1 MKRSLT
7 KILFI
12 ILCLSF
18 SFIANAQDRLNYEM
32 IDRIRDEGLY
42 HSQVMELARFMTDV
56 YGPRL
61 ANSPSFNQA
70 AQWAQEKFQEYG
82 INAEMQAYGEVGLGW
97 ENKYTSVHMIK
108 PQYQSIIAY
117 PRAWSRGTTGKVKG
131 KVVYINSQEIYSQS
145 DLEQYRDK
153 IRGRI
158 VLIEPK
164 RELKPDFTPDANRLS
179 DEELNNMA
187 CLRIIPKP
195 AMVTLKQHEYDDLL
209 EGNIRKILSRDL
221 LNDFFET
228 EGVAVRVSPGRPQDQ
243 AQIAKGNVSPGGGR
257 PLRKEDP
264 KPLPHVVLAAEHYN
278 RIVRILEIGIDVE
291 LEIEVRVKYDEEDLQ
306 DYNIIAEIPGSD
318 LKDEIVMLGAHFD
331 AASSGTGATDNA
343 AGSSVVI
350 EAMRILK
357 VVGAKPRRTIRAALW
372 GGEEIGHLGSRA
384 YVKKHFG
391 NPATQQVFSDH
402 SKLSVYFNTDW
413 YGLFR
418 GLFLYGND
426 LVRPIFKEWMKPF
439 NDLGF
444 SHLSPGNNRGSDN
457 MSFLS
462 VGLPGFRFIQDDLEF
477 WTTTWHT
484 SMDVYDRLVA
494 EDLIAN
500 SVIMAGMVYLAAMHD
515 DLLPRSNN
523 MMNNNR
529 RWHKK

>member
-7 KILFI
+7 KTLLILLF
-12 ILCLSF
+12 LSF
-18 SFIANAQDRLNYEM
+18 SLIANAQNQLDYEM
-32 IDRIRDEGLY
+32 IDRIRNEGLN
-42 HSQVMELARFMTDV
+42 HSHVMELARYMTDV

-61 ANSPSFNQA
+61 ANSPSFNRA
-70 AQWAQEKFQEYG
+70 AQWASGKFQEYG
-82 INAEMQAYGEVGLGW
+82 IDAEVQAYGEVGIGW
-97 ENKYTSVHMIK
+97 ENRYTSVHLIK

-117 PRAWSRGTTGKVKG
+117 PRAWTRGTMGKVTG
-131 KVVYINSQEIYSQS
+131 NVVLINSQEIYSQT

-164 RELKPDFTPDANRLS
+164 RELRPDFIPDANRLS
-179 DEELNNMA
+179 VEELNDMA
-187 CLRIIPKP
+187 SLSIISQP
-195 AMVTLKQHEYDDLL
+195 AMVTLKQNEYDTMLQ
-209 EGNIRKILSRDL
+209 GNVRQPLSREL
-221 LNDFFET
+221 LNDFFES
-228 EGVAVRVSPGRPQDQ
+228 EGVAVLVSPGRPQDQ
-243 AQIAKGNVSPGGGR
+243 AQIAKGNVNPGGGR
-257 PLRKEDP
+257 PLKKDDP

-278 RIVRILEIGIDVE
+278 RIVRNLEIGIEVE
-291 LEIEVRVKYDEEDLQ
+291 LEIEVKVEYDEDDLQ
-306 DYNIIAEIPGSD
+306 DYNIIAEIPGTD
-318 LKDEIVMLGAHFD
+318 LEDEIVMLGAHFD
-331 AASSGTGATDNA
+331 AAPSGTGATDNA
-343 AGSSVVI
+343 AGSSVVM

-372 GGEEIGHLGSRA
+372 GGEEVGHLGSRA

-391 NPATQQVFSDH
+391 DPATQQFLPDH
-402 SKLSVYFNTDW
+402 AKLSVYFNTDW

-426 LVRPIFKEWMKPF
+426 LVRPIFEEWMKPF

-444 SHLSPGNNRGSDN
+444 TYLSPGNNGGSDN

-500 SVIMAGMVYLAAMHD
+500 SVIMAGMVYCAAMHD
-515 DLLPRSNN
+515 DLLPRSDN